1 MDDCLIIGGG
11 VIGLSLA
18 YTLADG
24 GWRVRV
30 VDRGQPGQ
38 EASWAAAGLI
48 PPPPNP
54 PNPTPLERL
63 TALSCSL
70 YPELSAKLR
79 AETGIDNGYLAC
91 GGINLADQRYSA
103 GLATTAAEFQ
113 RVRARV
119 EDLSPE
125 SVVELEPAFQA
136 AFAAGQ
142 IDSAI
147 LLPEETQF
155 RNPRHMK
162 ALEAACRSRGV
173 EISSNTEIEDFDISG
188 DRIQAA
194 RTKRGS
200 LTAKRFCITSGTWS
214 GRLLE
219 RLGMQATI
227 KPIRGQIVL
236 LKSKEPLLRR
246 VVYIGPHYFVPRAD
260 GRTLVG
266 STVEDVGFDCR
277 STPDGV
283 RELLDFALEW
293 LPQLRTAEVERS
305 WAGLRPGSVDGAPY
319 LGSIPGMENA
329 FIATGHFRSGLILA
343 PATALVMAQLMRGE
357 KTAIDLEPFR
367 VDREAIGVR

>member
-30 VDRGQPGQ
+30 VDRSQPGR

-79 AETGIDNGYLAC
+79 AETGIDNGYSRC
-91 GGINLADQRYSA
+91 GGINLADKSLA
-103 GLATTAAEFQ
+103 TGLATTAAEFR
-113 RVRARV
+113 RVRATV

-125 SVVELEPAFQA
+125 AVVNLEPALHK

-147 LLPEETQF
+147 LLPEESQF
-155 RNPRHMK
+155 RNPRHLH

-173 EISSNTEIEDFDISG
+173 EISADTEVEDFELAG
-188 DRIQAA
+188 GQIQAA
-194 RTKRGS
+194 RTKNG
-200 LTAKRFCITSGTWS
+200 LLAAKRFCITSGTWS

-219 RLGMQATI
+219 RLGSRPTI

-277 STPDGV
+277 ATPEGV
-283 RELLDFALEW
+283 RELLDFALHW
-293 LPQLRTAEVERS
+293 LPQLQAAEVERS

-319 LGSIPGMENA
+319 LGSIPGLKNA
-329 FIATGHFRSGLILA
+329 FIAAGHFRSGLILA

-357 KTAIDLEPFR
+357 KPAVDLEPFR
-367 VDREAIGVR
+367 VDREGPRVR